1 MCTSA
6 YDAKHFIS
14 IFVDNVCCLKDE
26 AYNKCFLVNCEQ
38 SLQSY
43 LSYSTRSASYAGE
56 RRKVKPRVAIF
67 EGVSPRRKKIGGC

>member
-6 YDAKHFIS
+6 YDVKHFIS

-26 AYNKCFLVNCEQ
+26 AYNKCFSVNCEQ

-43 LSYSTRSASYAGE
+43 LSYSTQSVSYAGE
-56 RRKVKPRVAIF
+56 R
-67 EGVSPRRKKIGGC
+67 